1 MLLLESPFRL
11 PCGLTVSNRIVKAA
25 MTERLADVAGR
36 PGGGHVRLFHRMAE
50 GGAGMLLT
58 GNVVVDG
65 AHLEGFGNA
74 ILEHDSALP
83 DFLRWAVAGRATGGA
98 IIMQLNHP
106 GRQAMRLVTEH
117 PLAPSAVALAS
128 RFFAMP
134 RALREPEI
142 LDIIARFAT
151 SARLAE
157 RAGFS
162 GVEIHAAHGYLLSQF
177 LSPKANRRTD
187 RWGGSVENRARIVL
201 EIIGAIRA
209 GVSSSFA
216 LGIKIN
222 AGDFIKGG
230 LEPADTRATLRL
242 LDGRGVDFVEV
253 SGGTFERNV
262 SFGDGLP
269 RSTRERE
276 GYFVE
281 LAQDARQATR
291 IPLIVTGGLRSR
303 EGMERALR
311 DGACDLVGLA
321 RPLAIEPDLP
331 RRLLDG
337 SAARAREIALEVPPG
352 PRGQLAELMW
362 YRAQLERLA
371 GGREPDLRASP
382 NRALLRIMLRDR
394 IAAWR
399 RRRYV
404 KQQRRA
410 HLALPAKENH
420 DEPVARL

>member
-1 MLLLESPFRL
+1 MLETPFRF

-36 PGGGHVRLFHRMAE
+36 PGGAHVRLFHRLGQ
-50 GGAGMLLT
+50 GGAGTLLT

-74 ILEHDSALP
+74 ILEDDSALP
-83 DFLRWAVAGRATGGA
+83 DFVRWAVAGRAAGSA
-98 IIMQLNHP
+98 ILMQLNHP

-128 RFFAMP
+128 RFFAPP
-134 RALREPEI
+134 RALSEPEI
-142 LDIIARFAT
+142 LDIIARFCT

-162 GVEIHAAHGYLLSQF
+162 GVELHAAHGYLLSQF
-177 LSPKANRRTD
+177 LSPKVNQRTD
-187 RWGGSVENRARIVL
+187 KWGGSVENRARILL
-201 EIIGAIRA
+201 EIVDAIRA
-209 GVSSSFA
+209 AVSSSFA

-230 LEPADTRATLRL
+230 LEPAEARTTLRL
-242 LDGRGVDFVEV
+242 LDGRGIDFVEV

-262 SFGDGLP
+262 SFGDGLSA
-269 RSTRERE
+269 STRQRE

-281 LAQDARQATR
+281 LAQDARGATR

-303 EGMERALR
+303 DGMERALR
-311 DGACDLVGLA
+311 EGACDLIGLA

-331 RRLLDG
+331 RHLLDG
-337 SAARAREIALEVPPG
+337 SAARAREIHLDVPPG

-362 YRAQLERLA
+362 YRAQLERIAA
-371 GGREPDLRASP
+371 GGEPDLRASP

-394 IAAWR
+394 VAAWR

-404 KQQRRA
+404 NQQRRA
-410 HLALPAKENH
+410 HPAPSTKENH
-420 DEPVARL
+420 DGPAAHV

>member
-1 MLLLESPFRL
+1 MLETPFRF

-36 PGGGHVRLFHRMAE
+36 PGDAHVRLFHRLGR

-74 ILEHDSALP
+74 ILEDESALP
-83 DFLRWAVAGRATGGA
+83 AFRRWAVAGRAAGA
-98 IIMQLNHP
+98 AMIMQLNHP
-106 GRQAMRLVTEH
+106 GRQAMRVVTEQ
-117 PLAPSAVALAS
+117 PVAPSAVALPSA
-128 RFFAMP
+128 RYFAAP
-134 RALREPEI
+134 RALEETEI
-142 LDIIARFAT
+142 LDIIARFRT

-157 RAGFS
+157 AAGFS
-162 GVEIHAAHGYLLSQF
+162 GVELHAAHGYLLSQF
-177 LSPKANRRTD
+177 LSPKVNRRTD
-187 RWGGSVENRARIVL
+187 RWGGSVDTRARILLDIVD
-201 EIIGAIRA
+201 AIRA

-230 LEPADTRATLRL
+230 LEPADARATLRL

-269 RSTRERE
+269 ESTRRRE

-281 LAQDARQATR
+281 LAREARQATR
-291 IPLIVTGGLRSR
+291 IPLIVTGGLRSKP
-303 EGMERALR
+303 GMEAALR

-321 RPLAIEPDLP
+321 RPLAVEPDLP
-331 RRLLDG
+331 RGLLDG
-337 SAARAREIALEVPPG
+337 TAERAREIALDVPPG

-371 GGREPDLRASP
+371 GGQEPDLTASP
-382 NRALLRIMLRDR
+382 SLALIRILLRDR
-394 IAAWR
+394 VAAWR
-399 RRRYV
+399 RRRHV
-404 KQQRRA
+404 KQKLRA
-410 HLALPAKENH
+410 HLAPSSKENR
-420 DEPVARL
+420 DETPARA